1 MAGSAGR
8 CTGCG
13 HRESVSRHLT
23 WNDAVFKLPRAVRRQ
38 WGQHGLGDA
47 HVIRQTVRPEA
58 FLGGRMQLDTNAA
71 AAALHPIAERFGLTI
86 EAAADSA
93 VRLANANIV
102 RAIQLI
108 STERGYDPRDYA
120 LVAFGGAGPLHA
132 APIAEELA
140 IKTIVIPPSA
150 GVISAYGLIASDFVM
165 FESLTRRERAGPDA
179 ADLVRSVFT
188 EMKQRATGRAKALG
202 LSGSL
207 RLEFTADMRFVGQAF
222 EVPVTFS
229 DTEIDG
235 LSAEAVRQRF
245 LDAHDRIYF
254 FGKDSDKPTEFVS
267 FRLGVILPLGELP
280 LLTESVAGQS
290 QKVGSGSST
299 IGSGTTVC

>member
-1 MAGSAGR
+1 
-8 CTGCG
+8 
-13 HRESVSRHLT
+13 
-23 WNDAVFKLPRAVRRQ
+23 
-38 WGQHGLGDA
+38 
-47 HVIRQTVRPEA
+47 
-58 FLGGRMQLDTNAA
+58 MQLDTKAA
-71 AAALHPIAERFGLTI
+71 AAALQPIADRFGLSI

-102 RAIQLI
+102 RSIQLI

-165 FESLTRRERAGPDA
+165 FESLTRRERAGPEA
-179 ADLVRSVFT
+179 ADLVRSVFA
-188 EMKQRATGRAKALG
+188 EMKERATARAKALG
-202 LSGSL
+202 LAGEL

-235 LSAEAVRQRF
+235 LSAQTVRQRF

-254 FGKDSDKPTEFVS
+254 FGKDSDKPIEFVS
-267 FRLGVILPLGELP
+267 FRLGIILPLGELP
-280 LLTESVAGQS
+280 LLTESATGAVAEGRIRIFDNREWHDGVLKSRSAMRQGTS
-290 QKVGSGSST
+290 IPGPALLEDPTST
-299 IGSGTTVC
+299 LLVPAGWTASRDQADNTILTRKG